1 MTTVPTAAVSPTI
14 QFPRQ
19 DKHASQLSGNS
30 DELLQGSATDPSPA
44 EVRAGEQSVTNSIVT
59 PRHPNKLLMTIV
71 CGGKRG
77 QDAKKDGIVKP
88 NELFKQKVK
97 GISRTAQVHVLN
109 SRRSMQPRH
118 GAGPGPN
125 ALPLRLP
132 KPIKS
137 VSTSI
142 NTGRAHY
149 AE

>member
-1 MTTVPTAAVSPTI
+1 M
-14 QFPRQ
+14 
-19 DKHASQLSGNS
+19 
-30 DELLQGSATDPSPA
+30 
-44 EVRAGEQSVTNSIVT
+44 
-59 PRHPNKLLMTIV
+59 LMTIV

-97 GISRTAQVHVLN
+97 GMERYVEMSRTAQVHVLN
-109 SRRSMQPRH
+109 SRRSMQPRN

-125 ALPLRLP
+125 VLPLRFP